1 MIYDLCM
8 DIIKIKSEMNNIDKA
23 REKLDIAY
31 NICMENHAYGAVN
44 NIKRADYMLYDE
56 SIKKLRELESV
67 LDKKYKE
74 ENKI

>member
-1 MIYDLCM
+1 
-8 DIIKIKSEMNNIDKA
+8 MNDIDKA

-56 SIKKLRELESV
+56 FTKKRRELELV
-67 LDKKYKE
+67 LCQLMKNIKRRIKYD
-74 ENKI
+74 N